1 MKTVVVLK
9 FAAVMTLSSTIIAC
23 ANSPKI
29 VADQPSPA
37 AAYVAPAPAIV
48 ETPRGPSL
56 TLDDV
61 LFDFEQ
67 SSLRAEAHS
76 TVEKA
81 AAYLESNPERTALV
95 EGHTDHTGDDDYNQT
110 LSQARS
116 ESIKDALVS
125 LGISESRIET
135 KGLGESSPVADNNT
149 IEGRR
154 ANRRSEIIFVAE

>member
-1 MKTVVVLK
+1 MVVSDI
-9 FAAVMTLSSTIIAC
+9 AVDIKPFFSTGRI
-23 ANSPKI
+23 
-29 VADQPSPA
+29 
-37 AAYVAPAPAIV
+37 
-48 ETPRGPSL
+48 
-56 TLDDV
+56 
-61 LFDFEQ
+61 
-67 SSLRAEAHS
+67 
-76 TVEKA
+76 
-81 AAYLESNPERTALV
+81 
-95 EGHTDHTGDDDYNQT
+95 DDDYNQT